1 MGTALVYVLWRQ
13 RYEAAPPAKP
23 APAPRKKRP
32 IISPEIDITEAP
44 LAEIRAEAEEA
55 SAAPAAPPAERLEV
69 IRGIGPKFAERL
81 HAAGIHTFAALAAE
95 TPERLREIVRAQS
108 WQKIEPE
115 AWIAEARRLAEE

>member
-13 RYEAAPPAKP
+13 RYEAAPPAEP

-32 IISPEIDITEAP
+32 LASPEIDITEAP
-44 LAEIRAEAEEA
+44 LADENEK
-55 SAAPAAPPAERLEV
+55 SAAPATPPAERLEV

-115 AWIAEARRLAEE
+115 AWIAEARRLAEK